1 MSLRCELTALGLPAG
16 PWVPLTPCGWQGA
29 GDVLPTHPELL
40 HFSQKIPVTAPPRP
54 PGPLPSSPVLREG
67 GGIFHPVQEVTES
80 WLSTEWVR
88 AL

>member
-40 HFSQKIPVTAPPRP
+40 HFSQKIPVTGPPPRSLAFLTSPEGRGWDFP
-54 PGPLPSSPVLREG
+54 PCTEG
-67 GGIFHPVQEVTES
+67 Y
-80 WLSTEWVR
+80 
-88 AL
+88 